1 MNWQAFF
8 DACLAAVAL
17 WTAFHRTAERPAVRL
32 GCVLIGLA
40 AVLGTLRF
48 SGLLPLPPL
57 HQVMSML
64 GAAVGLPLLAIA
76 VIAPASAVATQTRYA
91 RIFAVSAGVLCMLIV
106 VVAGIK
112 LWASAWALLAVL
124 TMAVAAAWTR
134 RWNLLA
140 AAACMLAA
148 LLAFAAGVTAS
159 ALGPGDF
166 LHIGLAAGV
175 GLYGYALGGANLNY
189 AEQNRVSNSDL

>member
-17 WTAFHRTAERPAVRL
+17 WTAVQCAAARPAVRL
-32 GCVLIGLA
+32 GCVLLGLA
-40 AVLGTLRF
+40 AMLGALRF

-76 VIAPASAVATQTRYA
+76 VIAPGSAVASQTRYA
-91 RIFAVSAGVLCMLIV
+91 WIFAVSAGVLCMLIV
-106 VVAGIK
+106 VVADIK
-112 LWASAWALLAVL
+112 VWASIWALLAVL
-124 TMAVAAAWTR
+124 AMAGSAAWNR
-134 RWNLLA
+134 RWHLLA

-148 LLAFAAGVTAS
+148 SLAFAIGVTAGV
-159 ALGPGDF
+159 LGPGDF
-166 LHIGLAAGV
+166 LHVGLAAGI
-175 GLYGYALGGANLNY
+175 GLYGYAVNGVNLSAATTAPGAV
-189 AEQNRVSNSDL
+189 R

>member
-17 WTAFHRTAERPAVRL
+17 WTAFNCTAQRPAVRL
-32 GCVLIGLA
+32 GCVLLGLA
-40 AVLGTLRF
+40 AVLGALRF

-76 VIAPASAVATQTRYA
+76 VIAPASAVTTQTRYA
-91 RIFAVSAGVLCMLIV
+91 WIFAVTAAVLGMLVV

-112 LWASAWALLAVL
+112 LWGSVWALLAVL
-124 TMAVAAAWTR
+124 AMVVVAGWTR

-148 LLAFAAGVTAS
+148 LLAFAAGFAAGS
-159 ALGPGDF
+159 LGPGDF

-175 GLYGYALGGANLNY
+175 GLYGYATKGENLTFAY
-189 AEQNRVSNSDL
+189 

>member
-17 WTAFHRTAERPAVRL
+17 WTAVHGAAARPAVRL
-32 GCVLIGLA
+32 GCMLLGLA
-40 AVLGTLRF
+40 AVLGALRF

-76 VIAPASAVATQTRYA
+76 VIAPASVVASQTRYA
-91 RIFAVSAGVLCMLIV
+91 WIFAVSAGVLCMLIV

-112 LWASAWALLAVL
+112 VWASVCALLAVVA
-124 TMAVAAAWTR
+124 MAGFAGWHRHWFLFSAAV
-134 RWNLLA
+134 
-140 AAACMLAA
+140 CMLAA
-148 LLAFAAGVTAS
+148 LLAFAAGITAGV
-159 ALGPGDF
+159 LVPGDF
-166 LHIGLAAGV
+166 LHIGLAAGIA
-175 GLYGYALGGANLNY
+175 LYGYAANGVNPS
-189 AEQNRVSNSDL
+189 AANPGPTAFR

>member
-17 WTAFHRTAERPAVRL
+17 WTAFNHTAERPAVRL

-40 AVLGTLRF
+40 AVLGALRF

-76 VIAPASAVATQTRYA
+76 VIAPASAVTSQTRYA
-91 RIFAVSAGVLCMLIV
+91 WIFAVSAGVLGMLIV

-112 LWASAWALLAVL
+112 LWGSVWALLAVL
-124 TMAVAAAWTR
+124 AMAGFAGWNR
-134 RWNLLA
+134 RWGLLA
-140 AAACMLAA
+140 ASACMLAA
-148 LLAFAAGVTAS
+148 LLAFAASVTAGT
-159 ALGPGDF
+159 LGPGDF
-166 LHIGLAAGV
+166 LHIGLATGI
-175 GLYGYALGGANLNY
+175 GLYGYASKGKNRNFV
-189 AEQNRVSNSDL
+189 EQH